1 MSMLHAKVYKSGAE
15 GKSRY
20 KIMVCIRESNYGESK
35 FSSDFAWLVEGC
47 ERIFSSYLTLGGG

>member
-1 MSMLHAKVYKSGAE
+1 MLHAKVYKSGAE